1 MNISLLCK
9 WWWRLE
15 NEKGIWQDIIK
26 AKYLQHGVSS
36 MSNRLSDSLVWRDLL
51 KIKHIYMR
59 GRKITTRNGRQTL
72 FWKDAWLYDK
82 PICVIAPVLYEW
94 CSDKN
99 LTVNHFLS
107 RDGPIDFD
115 RWLQWMEI
123 VNKTYNFSYENEEDV
138 IS

>member
-1 MNISLLCK
+1 
-9 WWWRLE
+9 
-15 NEKGIWQDIIK
+15 
-26 AKYLQHGVSS
+26 
-36 MSNRLSDSLVWRDLL
+36 
-51 KIKHIYMR
+51 MR